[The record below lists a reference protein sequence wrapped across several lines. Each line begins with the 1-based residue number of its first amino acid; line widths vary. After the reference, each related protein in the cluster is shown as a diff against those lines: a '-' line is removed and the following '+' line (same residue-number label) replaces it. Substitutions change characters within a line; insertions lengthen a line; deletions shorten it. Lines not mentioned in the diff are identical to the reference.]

1 MHYELRE
8 NKYLFSKTSAERVA
22 TDTNGGRKCFAMQ
35 LDNSSCLLEDE
46 EMPIDILAIVRA
58 RDDGFLA

>member
-8 NKYLFSKTSAERVA
+8 NKYLFSKTSADRVA
-22 TDTNGGRKCFAMQ
+22 TDTNGRPKCFAMQ
-35 LDNSSCLLEDE
+35 LDNSSRLLEDE
-46 EMPIDILAIVRA
+46 EMPIDILAVVRA